1 MSIHVFSE
9 SSASSWRLLCY
20 MLKRTYGHVPVLPSQ
35 HIVHPAAEDD
45 FVICQVKLF

>member
-1 MSIHVFSE
+1 
-9 SSASSWRLLCY
+9 

-45 FVICQVKLF
+45 FVMSGKAFLKTYINFLREQPQCGGVFF